1 MNKSCFKDC
10 FYSFSHEHTRG
21 YTHLFFLIPR
31 PRPPFSLLPPSNPAS
46 RFRWALLEFRVEFCY
61 FEFELF
67 FFVSI
72 FGFVSRSTPTF
83 SSIFFFIFSSFRFL
97 SICSTRTVPPPG
109 PPSNSVETYQFLLQL
124 GRQCSV
130 PIMTRKVTNTRSNSF
145 LPGSSYMCVSVFKRG
160 GTAAAERSRFFKY
173 DIKKQKR
180 KKNSYLLVHKWRK
193 TRKLL
198 IFRRKNK
205 TTISCNKTTTTTT
218 VRSWTKS
225 KRLK

>member
-1 MNKSCFKDC
+1 MFLFLLSRTHTWLHTPFLSDPETPPPV
-10 FYSFSHEHTRG
+10 FRSLPHQIPPLVSVEHC
-21 YTHLFFLIPR
+21 L
-31 PRPPFSLLPPSNPAS
+31 S
-46 RFRWALLEFRVEFCY
+46 
-61 FEFELF
+61 FELSFVISSLNFF

-173 DIKKQKR
+173 DIKKSR
-180 KKNSYLLVHKWRK
+180 RGRK
-193 TRKLL
+193 TL
-198 IFRRKNK
+198 IY
-205 TTISCNKTTTTTT
+205 
-218 VRSWTKS
+218 
-225 KRLK
+225 